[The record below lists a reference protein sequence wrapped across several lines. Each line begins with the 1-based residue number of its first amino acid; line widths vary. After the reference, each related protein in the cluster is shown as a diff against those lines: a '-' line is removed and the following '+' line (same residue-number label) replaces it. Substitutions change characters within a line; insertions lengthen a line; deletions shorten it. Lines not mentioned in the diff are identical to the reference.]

1 VRRGRL
7 TLPFRESQLFIFVT
21 SPDVKPSGDGNL
33 YISFLAEDGKGMYY
47 IKFRIRFNMKTKI
60 VKINL

>member
-1 VRRGRL
+1 
-7 TLPFRESQLFIFVT
+7 
-21 SPDVKPSGDGNL
+21 VKPSGDGNL